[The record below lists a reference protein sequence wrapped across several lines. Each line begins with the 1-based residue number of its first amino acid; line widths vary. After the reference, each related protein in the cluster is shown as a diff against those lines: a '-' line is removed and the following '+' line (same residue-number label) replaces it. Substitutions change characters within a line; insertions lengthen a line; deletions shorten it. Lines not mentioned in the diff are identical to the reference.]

1 MDSRDYLVT
10 DRIPLPDGPST
21 VRVDVTRQ
29 DQYRIDVVP
38 DVDSAITAL
47 LAELDGR
54 RAVVITDHV
63 VAELHAGPIVDA
75 LREQDQLLGTTSVP
89 SGEKSKTATTAFEL
103 MDWLAQVGFARR
115 DVVIALGGGVIVDT
129 VGWVASAYMRGVP
142 YVNMPTTLLAQ
153 VDAGIGG
160 KVAVDHSQ
168 AKNLVGAFYQPR
180 AVISCLEYLRT
191 LDRRQA
197 RAGLAE
203 VVKKAV
209 IASPA
214 LFEHIEDHV
223 EDLVE
228 CRSPAVDVL
237 VHSASAIKTELVGRD
252 PYEADL
258 RRPLNFG
265 HTTGHAVE
273 TVTDYGP
280 VLHGEAVAFGMAV
293 AVDIARARGVV
304 DPATADRVIALIR
317 RLGLPVS
324 LADLGVEVDVD
335 DVLEAL
341 GKIRQIRDGSLRFVL
356 PVELGTTAIV
366 EDVTSAEVR
375 EALTRE
381 RP

>member
-1 MDSRDYLVT
+1 MAEKSYVVR
-10 DRIPLPDGPST
+10 DRIPLSAT
-21 VRVDVTRQ
+21 SSAIEVSLERQ
-29 DQYRIDVVP
+29 DTYRIHVVP
-38 DVDSAITAL
+38 DIPAAAGVL
-47 LAELDGR
+47 LDELDGR
-54 RAVVITDHV
+54 RAAVITDRT
-63 VAELHAGPIVDA
+63 VAALPAYRLTEMLDERGLLLGSKIVD
-75 LREQDQLLGTTSVP
+75 P
-89 SGEKSKTATTAFEL
+89 GEKSKSLDTAYSL
-103 MDWLAQVGFARR
+103 IDWLAELGFARR
-115 DVVIALGGGVIVDT
+115 DVVAGLGGGMIMDT
-129 VGWVASAYMRGVP
+129 VGWVASAFMRGVP

-160 KVAVDHSQ
+160 KVAVDHSE

-180 AVISCLEYLRT
+180 AVISCLEHLRT

-203 VVKKAV
+203 AVKKAV

-214 LFEHIEDHV
+214 LFEHIERNVD
-223 EDLVE
+223 DLVE

-237 VHSASAIKTELVGRD
+237 VHAASAIKTELVGRD
-252 PYEADL
+252 PYEVDL

-265 HTTGHAVE
+265 HTVGHAVE

-293 AVDIARARGVV
+293 AIDVARGRGVV

-335 DVLEAL
+335 DV
-341 GKIRQIRDGSLRFVL
+341 RFVA
-356 PVELGTTAIV
+356 GH
-366 EDVTSAEVR
+366 D
-375 EALTRE
+375 
-381 RP
+381 